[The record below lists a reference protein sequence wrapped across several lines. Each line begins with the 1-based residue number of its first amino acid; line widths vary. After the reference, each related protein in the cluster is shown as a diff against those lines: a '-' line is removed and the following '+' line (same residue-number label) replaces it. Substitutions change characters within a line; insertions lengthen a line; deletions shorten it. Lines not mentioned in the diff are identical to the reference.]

1 LVRVLHWFRKDLRL
15 DDNTALAAAHAA
27 SGGDVVTTY
36 ISEPTL
42 LARPDMAAVRMRFVL
57 ESLADLSRALREA
70 GGGLILRHGDA
81 GEELARLAR
90 ETGAK
95 VVHANA
101 EYEPDLAARD
111 REVTTATG
119 RRRHH
124 DAVAPRSLPRG
135 PGRFAERRRRTIRRV
150 YAIPTRLRGTGF
162 AGRSRPNV
170 TRLSAPRDTTGAP
183 LVSRRLATLEDLGMA
198 TDQDRWPGGAAE
210 GEPRS
215 HASSQGSWSTTS
227 PTAIDSTGRAPRSY
241 RTISASARS
250 RRAGWCMKRHARW
263 NQARTAAAGRTE
275 RRALHLRAPLARFL
289 RPRDASLPA
298 RRDRRFQEALRPA
311 ALGER
316 RGVLRGLVRR
326 TNRLSGWWMPPC
338 ASSPAPAG
346 CTIAPGM
353 IVASFLTKDLLVD
366 WRRGERW
373 FMNHL
378 VDGDPA
384 SNNGGWQWAAGTGT
398 DAQPY
403 FRIFNP
409 VLQGKRF
416 DPDGNYVRQW
426 VPELT
431 HLSAEFIHE
440 PWRARPMDLAAAG
453 VVLGETYPEP
463 ICDHA
468 ERRKLA
474 LALYGEARGNN
485 EGGT

>member
-1 LVRVLHWFRKDLRL
+1 VRVLHWFRKDLRL

-42 LARPDMAAVRMRFVL
+42 LARPEMAAVRMRFVL

-90 ETGAK
+90 ETGAQ

-111 REVTTATG
+111 REVTARLAADGITMQW
-119 RRRHH
+119 HH
-124 DAVAPRSLPRG
+124 DRFLVAPGALLNAAGEPFVVYTPFRRACEARGLP
-135 PGRFAERRRRTIRRV
+135 PLAPKV
-150 YAIPTRLRGTGF
+150 DRL
-162 AGRSRPNV
+162 PE
-170 TRLSAPRDTTGAP
+170 PRDAAGAP
-183 LVSRRLATLEDLGMA
+183 LISRRLATLEELGMA

-210 GEPRS
+210 GE
-215 HASSQGSWSTTS
+215 
-227 PTAIDSTGRAPRSY
+227 
-241 RTISASARS
+241 
-250 RRAGWCMKRHARW
+250 
-263 NQARTAAAGRTE
+263 AA
-275 RRALHLRAPLARFL
+275 LARFIEGKLVNYIPGRDRLDRPGTSQLSHHL
-289 RPRDASLPA
+289 RFGTLSPRRVVHEAARALESSQEGPTARTSVEHFISELRWRDFYGHVMHHFPHVVTGAFKKPYDRLRWVNDEASLEAWCAGQTGYPVVDAAMRQLA
-298 RRDRRFQEALRPA
+298 RT
-311 ALGER
+311 GWMH
-316 RGVLRGLVRR
+316 
-326 TNRLSGWWMPPC
+326 NR
-338 ASSPAPAG
+338 AR
-346 CTIAPGM
+346 M

-416 DPDGNYVRQW
+416 DPDGHYVRRW

-431 HLSAEFIHE
+431 PLSADFIHE
-440 PWRARPMDLAAAG
+440 PWSARPMDLAAAG

-468 ERRKLA
+468 ERRKMA

-485 EGGT
+485 EGET